1 MYEYYGRGR
10 VDDTTQVRR
19 DWESYINVSRV
30 YG

>member
-1 MYEYYGRGR
+1 MYYGRGR